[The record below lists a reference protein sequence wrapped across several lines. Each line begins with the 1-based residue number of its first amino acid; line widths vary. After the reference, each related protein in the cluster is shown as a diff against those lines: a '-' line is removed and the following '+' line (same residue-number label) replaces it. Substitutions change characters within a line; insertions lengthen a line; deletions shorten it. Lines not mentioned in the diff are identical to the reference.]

1 MLQVDGSHHDWLQG
15 RGPWLTL
22 IGGIDD
28 ATGVVPYGCFRE
40 QKDSYGY
47 MLLLQG
53 VIQRKGIP
61 LTLYS
66 DRYSIF
72 TVSRSQHETLQEQLA
87 GQTPQT
93 QVSRA
98 LNELGVRLVL
108 AHSPQAKG
116 RIERLW
122 GTLQDRLLMELRLAG
137 ASTLEE
143 ANAVLADF
151 LPQFNARFGVLAA
164 QPGAAYQCVPAGT
177 DLAGILCFK
186 YQRTVAADNTMG
198 FEGRTLQ
205 ILPDP
210 HRASYARARVEVQ
223 LRLDGELIVTYQG
236 RALLSQDVATG
247 TTSLRAQNRPVM
259 VTKTPLEAC
268 AHRRLASTSKTSP
281 RPPLAK
287 VLQIT
292 RQDKFTEHLGVTY

>member
-1 MLQVDGSHHDWLQG
+1 
-15 RGPWLTL
+15 
-22 IGGIDD
+22 
-28 ATGVVPYGCFRE
+28 
-40 QKDSYGY
+40 
-47 MLLLQG
+47 
-53 VIQRKGIP
+53 
-61 LTLYS
+61 
-66 DRYSIF
+66 
-72 TVSRSQHETLQEQLA
+72 
-87 GQTPQT
+87 
-93 QVSRA
+93 
-98 LNELGVRLVL
+98 
-108 AHSPQAKG
+108 
-116 RIERLW
+116 
-122 GTLQDRLLMELRLAG
+122 MELRLAG

-151 LPQFNARFGVLAA
+151 LPRFNARFGVLAA

-210 HRASYARARVEVQ
+210 HRASYAEVQ

-236 RALLSQDVATG
+236 RALLSQDAATG
-247 TTSLRAQNRPVM
+247 TTSLRAQNRPQRNGNQD
-259 VTKTPLEAC
+259 TPRGMAPIG
-268 AHRRLASTSKTSP
+268 ASPLARIPAP

-292 RQDKFTEHLGVTY
+292 RQDKSTEHLGVTY